1 MQNKACSADGQ
12 PHLFSFRRLWLSMRG
27 SFRIRLMGLVLLAVA
42 PVFVR
47 AVSIEWSNYRH
58 SSYHAE
64 LAALDT
70 VTEYQHSFL
79 RQINGTQEVL
89 KTLSPAVLEFVQH
102 DIACSTLLET
112 VQALKKGS
120 ILWLAVFQ
128 PGRGN
133 LCDSVTEDQPAP
145 SQSLLDGMIKDKSLP
160 AYEEKNSPQNAP
172 EWHVI
177 IRYALSGQ
185 NVGPWLLSDMRL
197 HIAPKFADSRV
208 WLIDKGKG
216 VAGDIENGLPRSVPL
231 LSLHDRQNTV
241 FSDMS
246 RSGEHSAYGYVALTD
261 QTGFLLGLSEG
272 RNHFAAYRVF
282 ISRVGEFLL
291 LVLCGL
297 LAVWIAT
304 DLSVTRPL
312 RRFTH
317 RVMQWRT
324 MDIEDVSK
332 DLPLPSELRALSDT
346 FDQAVIA
353 VRQREN
359 ELTTVHKQQELLMM
373 EIHHRVKNNLQII
386 ASLLNLQ
393 SSRIRLP
400 QAKAE
405 FQSARDRVRALA
417 TLHRHLYTQG
427 ELQAINMRSFLN
439 ELCEQLFQAF
449 GEVPGER
456 INLHIEAPEVRMTSD
471 QAVPLALIV
480 TEVVSNAV
488 KYAFPD
494 QRKGS
499 VLVRLTVENDDV
511 CLVIQDDGVG
521 LNTAPVKVEADMRDG
536 LGRQLIKGFS
546 RQLGAALDVSAEGGT
561 RYELRVRLRNHGR
574 RYSASEE
581 ADLSVEDD
589 ES

>member
-1 MQNKACSADGQ
+1 
-12 PHLFSFRRLWLSMRG
+12 
-27 SFRIRLMGLVLLAVA
+27 MGLVLLAVA

-47 AVSIEWSNYRH
+47 AVSVEWSNYRH

-64 LAALDT
+64 LTALDT

-128 PGRGN
+128 PGQGN

-145 SQSLLDGMIKDKSLP
+145 SQTLLDGMIKDESLP
-160 AYEEKNSPQNAP
+160 AYEEKNFPQNAP

-177 IRYALSGQ
+177 MRYALSGQ
-185 NVGPWLLSDMRL
+185 NVGPWLLSDMHL
-197 HIAPKFADSRV
+197 HIAPRFADAHV
-208 WLIDKGKG
+208 WLINKGKWA
-216 VAGDIENGLPRSVPL
+216 AGDTENGLPRSVPL

-246 RSGEHSAYGYVALTD
+246 WSGERSAYGYVALTD

-272 RNHFAAYRVF
+272 RSHFAAYRVF

-456 INLHIEAPEVRMTSD
+456 IILHIEAPEVRMTSD

-521 LNTAPVKVEADMRDG
+521 LNTAPIKVEADMRDG

-546 RQLGAALDVSAEGGT
+546 RQLGAALDVSGEDGT

-574 RYSASEE
+574 RHSALEE
-581 ADLSVEDD
+581 ADLAVEDD